1 MASLRWLV
9 TGAGGQLGRAFLAQA
24 RASGT
29 TAVGMSHAE
38 LDVADADAVK
48 RALDRAQPDAVLN
61 CAAFTAVDRCES
73 ERALAERANALA
85 PGILAQLCRGG
96 PLLVHV
102 STDYVFDGSA
112 SRPLAEGAPTRPLS
126 VYGCT
131 KLQGEEAIR
140 AAGGDHLIAR
150 TQWLF
155 GAGPN
160 FVRTIVRA
168 AGQGQPLRVVD
179 DQIGRPTWTG
189 SLAAAIA
196 AAVAAG
202 ARGTLH
208 LANEG
213 VASFF
218 DLACA
223 AVELGARRGLCPPV
237 AVQPIPSGEMPRPA
251 ARPAYAV
258 LDLARARALGIRSP
272 HWRDAL
278 ASHFDSE
285 RDGRDA

>member
-9 TGAGGQLGRAFLAQA
+9 TGAGGQLGRAFLAHA

-29 TAVGMSHAE
+29 AAVGMSHAE
-38 LDVADADAVK
+38 LDVADADALK
-48 RALDRAQPDAVLN
+48 RALDRVQPDAVLN
-61 CAAFTAVDRCES
+61 CAAFTAVDRCET

-112 SRPLAEGAPTRPLS
+112 SRPLAEDAPTRPLS
-126 VYGCT
+126 VYGST
-131 KLQGEEAIR
+131 KLQGEEAVR
-140 AAGGDHLIAR
+140 AAGGEHLIAR
-150 TQWLF
+150 TQWVF
-155 GAGPN
+155 GAGAN

-168 AGQGQPLRVVD
+168 AGQGQPLGVVD
-179 DQIGRPTWTG
+179 DQIGRPTWAG
-189 SLAAAIA
+189 SLAVAIA

-223 AVELGARRGLCPPV
+223 AVELGAGRGLCPPV
-237 AVQPIPSGEMPRPA
+237 AVQPIPSAEMPRPA

-278 ASHFDSE
+278 ASHFDAE